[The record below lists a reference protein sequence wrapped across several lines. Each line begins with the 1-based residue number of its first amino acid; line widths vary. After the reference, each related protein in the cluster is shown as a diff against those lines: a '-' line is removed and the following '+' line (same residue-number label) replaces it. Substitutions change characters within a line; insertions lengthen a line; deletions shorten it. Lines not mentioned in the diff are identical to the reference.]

1 MAALKRLMH
10 LRGELLEEVSMARHV
25 SWRAGGLVERFYTPV
40 DVDDLSLFLQGLPKD
55 EPLYF
60 IGLGSNLL
68 VRDGGLRGT
77 VVHLHAALK
86 DIHFEACHARNGCS
100 EEDAATHGVVYA
112 QAGVASPKVAR
123 FAANHDL
130 VGAEFL
136 AGIPGTL
143 GGALAMN
150 AGCYGHE
157 TWQYVSLV
165 QTIDRDGEMHLRAPN
180 EFEVGY
186 RHVEFAP
193 ALSPIPTPTLPASGE
208 GAFSS
213 PTSGGGREGERLRRV
228 GFDEWF
234 LAAWLR
240 LPKGDG
246 AASREQIKQL
256 LAKRI
261 ASQPLNLPNA
271 GSVFRNPPGDYAAR
285 LIESC
290 GLKGRQIGQ
299 AQVSEKHANFIV
311 NLGGA
316 SASDIEALIEL
327 VQQTVETQTGV
338 RLQPEVRIIGDQ

>member
-1 MAALKRLMH
+1 MMAALKRLMH

-40 DVDDLSLFLQGLPKD
+40 DVDDLSLFLQGLPSG
-55 EPLYF
+55 EPVYF
-60 IGLGSNLL
+60 VGLGSNLL

-86 DIHFEACHARNGCS
+86 DIHFETCHARNGCS
-100 EEDAATHGVVYA
+100 EQDAATHGVVYA

-157 TWQYVSLV
+157 TWEYVCQV
-165 QTIDRDGEMHLRAPN
+165 QTIDRYGQVYLRTPA
-180 EFEVGY
+180 EFDVAY
-186 RHVEFAP
+186 RHVAARPE
-193 ALSPIPTPTLPASGE
+193 
-208 GAFSS
+208 
-213 PTSGGGREGERLRRV
+213 RE
-228 GFDEWF
+228 EWF

-240 LPKGDG
+240 LAKGDG